1 MTADWRHTYPDTIGS
16 SQDRLNSKDPP
27 FEVLDREPTP
37 DELASLYDFPNRET
51 VQPTEVLQVSTDT
64 QNGAALENP
73 PSASLGLQGSRPAAR
88 NARFSPQGKAKLHR
102 ASISDATITE
112 VIKTAL
118 AGVSLADQGNSHTP
132 HRHPEWNGS
141 SRKSTPDGLCQS
153 GPNSGAAP
161 TSSDINH
168 VGSPA
173 GSESSF
179 DSEAQRKAI
188 EVLKTL
194 HDLGYIVQKDPTHPT
209 KPFNPGS
216 VASSKSENLV
226 TCQKCGKFKGRPCE
240 LKYVLT
246 SRSLYSALTAS
257 RKHMK
262 RHSRPYGCT
271 FPACNNKTFGSKND
285 WKRHENS
292 QHIHLETWRCD
303 EEKPEGGVCAKVCYR
318 KQSFTDHL
326 QKDHLM
332 SDNNA
337 VATKAKTCH
346 IGRNCQA
353 RFWCGFC
360 VKPIDLKKKSVD
372 AWAERFDHIDNH
384 FMGRH
389 GLTQQ
394 SIQDWVP
401 ADSSERPKGDVPT
414 FHDLSPS
421 PGHDTHEDPSPS
433 PDSRSSDRSPLES
446 SYAEGTSSGDAAI
459 MDFID
464 EGPKRKRT
472 DGDESR
478 RPAKQRGRVFTGR
491 TVVYCVRS

>member
-1 MTADWRHTYPDTIGS
+1 MYPDMIGV
-16 SQDRLNSKDPP
+16 SQNRPSPKEPP
-27 FEVLDREPTP
+27 FDVLEREPTP
-37 DELASLYDFPNRET
+37 DELTSLCDFPDGET
-51 VQPTEVLQVSTDT
+51 VQPPEDLQVSISTKNDP
-64 QNGAALENP
+64 ALESTPP
-73 PSASLGLQGSRPAAR
+73 PSLSLRGTRPAAR
-88 NARFSPQGKAKLHR
+88 NTRFSPQGKAKLHR
-102 ASISDATITE
+102 ASISDATITA

-118 AGVSLADQGNSHTP
+118 AGVSLADQGNGHTP
-132 HRHPEWNGS
+132 HHHPEWNES
-141 SRKSTPDGLCQS
+141 SCKSTPEGLCQS
-153 GPNSGAAP
+153 GPNSGPPP
-161 TSSDINH
+161 TTSDINH
-168 VGSPA
+168 VDSPA
-173 GSESSF
+173 GSESSI

-209 KPFNPGS
+209 KPCNQGS

-240 LKYVLT
+240 LKYVLA
-246 SRSLYSALTAS
+246 SCSLYSALTAN

-303 EEKPEGGVCAKVCYR
+303 EEKPQGGVCAKVCYR

-332 SDNNA
+332 SNNDA
-337 VATKAKTCH
+337 VATKAKSCH

-360 VKPIDLKKKSVD
+360 VKPIDLKKKGVD

-389 GLTQQ
+389 GFTQQ
-394 SIQDWVP
+394 SIQDWLP
-401 ADSSERPKGDVPT
+401 ADSSERPKGDVQI

-421 PGHDTHEDPSPS
+421 PQCDPREDASLS
-433 PDSRSSDRSPLES
+433 PDSRSSNGSPVEG
-446 SYAEGTSSGDAAI
+446 SYTEGPSSGDAVIIAF
-459 MDFID
+459 MD

-472 DGDESR
+472 DGDESK
-478 RPAKQRGRVFTGR
+478 RPAKQRGRAFTGR
-491 TVVYCVRS
+491 MVVYCVRS